1 MTKKK
6 KVKSMEDLT
15 KNYEDFE
22 KRNEVKKITKK
33 DMEKV
38 LKKATKQPKK

>member
-1 MTKKK
+1 
-6 KVKSMEDLT
+6 MEDLT